1 MQYLKP
7 NWAYWIA
14 EQYPQFVKSISDC
27 QKKGIKMKP
36 KINNYN
42 MKMVKV

>member
-1 MQYLKP
+1 MQYLKS

-14 EQYPQFVKSISDC
+14 EQYP
-27 QKKGIKMKP
+27 

-42 MKMVKV
+42 IKMVKV